1 MLLAVF
7 LTVVVS
13 FAVANNILVPE
24 KTCLNGYHL
33 AADTSTCVAPDPYL
47 IFSPGNAIFRIDADG
62 RNLRRIV
69 ANAGTSVFLDYH
81 YSEGRIYWVNSAAG
95 LLERAFINGTKKEKV
110 LSSGKGISGFAVD
123 WQRNRAFWTN
133 HRRRNIETA
142 ETSGKN
148 VKVLLQN
155 LSQPR
160 GIIVD
165 PNNRMI
171 FWISDG
177 SMPSIH
183 RANLEGEMTTTV
195 LKTTH
200 RLITISL
207 DIVDK
212 RLFWVQFSSEDGS
225 VVGSCDYNGNFIHIL
240 KQTMGSHPLA
250 ITLFMDS
257 LYYSDVMN
265 GTIRRVNKYTGE
277 DVVNISPKY
286 SLHPPVEVKVVH
298 PFKQPMAG
306 EPFFLSL
313 AGGRCDELKENCTR
327 VCSRHTQTGQC
338 KCSEGYVLS
347 KYGNYCEDHRIHPV
361 LPVEH
366 CAFLTLKTNFS
377 LQIIS
382 NVNECAFWNHG
393 CTLGCVNIP
402 GSYFCTCPDNFV
414 LLPDM
419 KTCHEVIPCANN
431 FTECSHGCIQ
441 TDKGNICFCPEGS
454 ILRPDGKKCTGC
466 SSSDN
471 GGCSQICVLLSP
483 VTWECECLPGYQL
496 EPDGKHCAALGKSY
510 LLLAN
515 TTGIQRISIDGT
527 SYNSLVEEHME
538 SILALDYDP
547 VENKVYF
554 TNTALK
560 RIERANL
567 DGREREVLVHKDV
580 DLPEGLA
587 VDWINR
593 KLYWTDRRLSS
604 IERSDLSGLNREMV
618 IREDIH
624 KPGGI
629 TLHSV
634 AKKLF
639 WTDVGERPSL
649 ESASLEGGDRVIIA
663 NTRLVYPSGLTVDYV
678 EDKLY
683 WCDSK
688 RSVIEVADLDGSNR
702 WILTDNEV
710 GHPFDVAVFEDYIWF
725 TDWATSSVVRV
736 DKRSGQNRVRL
747 HGNMERP
754 SAVIVVHPLA
764 KPGANPCLYKN
775 GGCSQLCENKFGVAH
790 CSCDK
795 HFIETASGRAC
806 RPVDATMTTPASGDT
821 PSRSLFSLN
830 NKTLRDD
837 SFPLSISTVEAD
849 VEEEQTEDTLVTEK
863 MVSDTNVLLVTDQDD
878 CSSLRCD
885 VNARCLPHEGSAAC
899 QCVDG
904 FTGDGENC
912 RGRYWFV
919 FNLRLLKPR
928 FMVYLYFFQDISC
941 FSNEGFNSCALYF
954 QILMSVLLALLRATD
969 KCQTASTQKGAI
981 SANAML
987 VILEMAYTA
996 LQGTF
1001 ELSPLN
1007 VRYSPHET
1015 TTQWPNNNLIE
1026 SCPSSHETYCLYGG
1040 VCFYIPEI
1048 GSYACNCVKGYMGE
1062 RCQFSDLEWW
1072 ELQQKEEEKRRS
1084 LTIAV
1089 CMVILISLLS
1099 AAACITY
1106 CYGAKRHSTKSH
1118 DVDELSDTCSSVDS
1132 VTETMTN
1139 STQQFY
1145 VMLEHGSDGE
1155 GNIIHVIGC
1164 KRRPI
1169 CPSCSSETG
1178 ESFVSEEPETSP
1190 KEKKSSGFSP
1200 ELTNGPHQLGMEAN
1214 RTGLLLDKR
1223 DILSFLEDNQLAG
1236 TGPSTVVPQ
1245 PVGD

>member
-33 AADTSTCVAPDPYL
+33 AEDNSTCVDPDPYL

-69 ANAGTSVFLDYH
+69 ANAGKSVFLDYH
-81 YSEGRIYWVNSAAG
+81 YIEGRIYWVNSAAG

-165 PNNRMI
+165 PNNSMI

-240 KQTMGSHPLA
+240 KQTLGSHPLS
-250 ITLFMDS
+250 ISLFMDS

-265 GTIRRVNKYTGE
+265 GTIRRVNKYIGE
-277 DVVNISPKY
+277 DVVNIGPKY

-338 KCSEGYVLS
+338 KCSEGYVLN

-361 LPVEH
+361 LPVELLGRPH

-382 NVNECAFWNHG
+382 DVNECAFWNHG

-419 KTCHEVIPCANN
+419 KTCQEVLPCANN

-454 ILRPDGKKCTGC
+454 ILRPGGKKCTGC

-471 GGCSQICVLLSP
+471 GGCSQTCVLLSP

-496 EPDGKHCAALGKSY
+496 EPDGKHCAALGPMSY

-515 TTGIQRISIDGT
+515 TIGIQRISIDGT

-547 VENKVYF
+547 VEKKVYF

-624 KPGGI
+624 KPRAI

-663 NTRLVYPSGLTVDYV
+663 NTSLVYPSGLTIDYV

-702 WILTDNEV
+702 RILTHNEV
-710 GHPFDVAVFEDYIWF
+710 GHPFDVAVFEDYVWF

-754 SAVIVVHPLA
+754 SAVVIVHPLA

-837 SFPLSISTVEAD
+837 SFPLSISSPSSSAGEAD

-863 MVSDTNVLLVTDQDD
+863 MVSDQDD

-885 VNARCLPHEGSAAC
+885 FNARCLPHEGSAAC

-912 RGRYWFV
+912 RDIDECTIGIAPCNRQV
-919 FNLRLLKPR
+919 SDCINTEGS
-928 FMVYLYFFQDISC
+928 YLCECHAGYIGDGLHCSESIT
-941 FSNEGFNSCALYF
+941 
-954 QILMSVLLALLRATD
+954 AT
-969 KCQTASTQKGAI
+969 S
-981 SANAML
+981 L
-987 VILEMAYTA
+987 VKTI
-996 LQGTF
+996 
-1001 ELSPLN
+1001 
-1007 VRYSPHET
+1007 SPHET
-1015 TTQWPNNNLIE
+1015 TTQWPTNNLIE

-1106 CYGAKRHSTKSH
+1106 CYGAKRHSPKSH
-1118 DVDELSDTCSSVDS
+1118 DADELSDTCSNVDS

-1155 GNIIHVIGC
+1155 GNIMHVIGG
-1164 KRRPI
+1164 KRT

-1178 ESFVSEEPETSP
+1178 ESFVSEEPSP

-1200 ELTNGPHQLGMEAN
+1200 ELSNGPHQLGMEAN
-1214 RTGLLLDKR
+1214 RTGLHLDKR
-1223 DILSFLEDNQLAG
+1223 DILSFLEENQLAG
-1236 TGPSTVVPQ
+1236 IGPSTVVPQ